1 MVLVPGIL
9 GSIFQLT
16 LDGLWISTSNLNAD
30 SQAQNENVVELTAA
44 FKHLVL
50 YGCDQLTSA
59 FEEIPA
65 AGKRAIEDRERLLQ
79 CAEKIRV
86 NAGPGGLQSAE
97 LVKASLMFCNIMR
110 DLEKVTASMNPEQFS
125 NNTQRFAS
133 YANVMKTALVVSSQI
148 QTTVSK
154 QSQFQAVMRKQQ
166 DFLNGSIR
174 SLILWSFAITA
185 LVTLVLVIGFV
196 KTVLFRLEQLAANAR
211 ALVTSG
217 KQLFEI
223 SGHDELTYLDSVF
236 HDVAHQLQ
244 RAREH
249 HQLIM
254 QMVAHDL
261 RSPIMATQVYIDVFQ
276 ELVGDGLTDKARQWC
291 HAIETSSNQ
300 VLTFV
305 TELLTLESAESNS
318 SNLNFSY
325 FNIAEMI
332 DECKA
337 SLSVL
342 AAQKTIAI
350 VNNCDDLTVLAD
362 RARVLHVSMN
372 FLSNAV
378 KFSPAGANVRV
389 SNETDGNGSV
399 TVFVDDDGPG
409 LSRNMQARVFDKYFQ
424 GAKQNNAS
432 SGFGLGLS
440 ICKMLIESHKG
451 NVGVNSEP
459 GTGSQFWYSLP
470 NRIVQSQSEYS
481 NVDAPGIGYLL
492 TVLRKPGLVRRGL
505 VLTILP
511 FVAQGVWLVWMNAQ
525 LSTSENLERL
535 ERTQS
540 DLVTAVNRLWLCTFD
555 ANTSLTFFI
564 FCKEDHFRTLAQ
576 RRFSQVKES
585 LGILDTLATSDVD
598 TMNTWRETRSF
609 VINETDRL
617 DKVLKDSANQRESGE
632 LVGLSQGFSPL
643 DLLVGRGGST
653 EAGDQ
658 KKVFLRT
665 QLLVNRIEDMQ
676 RAELKRLSEVRQ
688 QRASF
693 LHDIQG
699 LIFAAI
705 AINMLMYV
713 VLWLLFIDQLSKRLD
728 LLVDCAKKIPTRQP
742 VLSPVVG
749 KDELAS
755 LGDQLQ
761 RASVDLKE
769 ADDQRQAMMNMVAH
783 DIRAPLMTVEVA
795 LTMLETKCSPLP
807 LVAVQSADSLRSARA
822 NVERVLAL
830 VNDLL
835 TLDKLEAGMIELEP
849 SDCSCAV
856 LVDEA
861 VSSIESLALTK
872 GISIE
877 RKSADIVLHIDK
889 GRMIQVLVNI
899 LANAIKFSP
908 ANSVIKIKAERISTG
923 LRISI
928 QDSGQ
933 GMDAETA
940 EHVFERYYKSGN
952 QNEAAFGLGLAI
964 CKLIID
970 AHGGKIGISSAPG
983 EGSTFW
989 LVLPLKR

>member
-1 MVLVPGIL
+1 
-9 GSIFQLT
+9 
-16 LDGLWISTSNLNAD
+16 
-30 SQAQNENVVELTAA
+30 
-44 FKHLVL
+44 
-50 YGCDQLTSA
+50 
-59 FEEIPA
+59 
-65 AGKRAIEDRERLLQ
+65 
-79 CAEKIRV
+79 
-86 NAGPGGLQSAE
+86 
-97 LVKASLMFCNIMR
+97 
-110 DLEKVTASMNPEQFS
+110 
-125 NNTQRFAS
+125 
-133 YANVMKTALVVSSQI
+133 
-148 QTTVSK
+148 
-154 QSQFQAVMRKQQ
+154 
-166 DFLNGSIR
+166 
-174 SLILWSFAITA
+174 
-185 LVTLVLVIGFV
+185 
-196 KTVLFRLEQLAANAR
+196 
-211 ALVTSG
+211 
-217 KQLFEI
+217 
-223 SGHDELTYLDSVF
+223 
-236 HDVAHQLQ
+236 
-244 RAREH
+244 
-249 HQLIM
+249 
-254 QMVAHDL
+254 
-261 RSPIMATQVYIDVFQ
+261 
-276 ELVGDGLTDKARQWC
+276 
-291 HAIETSSNQ
+291 
-300 VLTFV
+300 
-305 TELLTLESAESNS
+305 
-318 SNLNFSY
+318 
-325 FNIAEMI
+325 
-332 DECKA
+332 
-337 SLSVL
+337 
-342 AAQKTIAI
+342 
-350 VNNCDDLTVLAD
+350 
-362 RARVLHVSMN
+362 
-372 FLSNAV
+372 
-378 KFSPAGANVRV
+378 
-389 SNETDGNGSV
+389 
-399 TVFVDDDGPG
+399 
-409 LSRNMQARVFDKYFQ
+409 
-424 GAKQNNAS
+424 
-432 SGFGLGLS
+432 
-440 ICKMLIESHKG
+440 
-451 NVGVNSEP
+451 
-459 GTGSQFWYSLP
+459 
-470 NRIVQSQSEYS
+470 
-481 NVDAPGIGYLL
+481 
-492 TVLRKPGLVRRGL
+492 
-505 VLTILP
+505 
-511 FVAQGVWLVWMNAQ
+511 
-525 LSTSENLERL
+525 
-535 ERTQS
+535 
-540 DLVTAVNRLWLCTFD
+540 
-555 ANTSLTFFI
+555 
-564 FCKEDHFRTLAQ
+564 
-576 RRFSQVKES
+576 
-585 LGILDTLATSDVD
+585 
-598 TMNTWRETRSF
+598 
-609 VINETDRL
+609 
-617 DKVLKDSANQRESGE
+617 
-632 LVGLSQGFSPL
+632 
-643 DLLVGRGGST
+643 
-653 EAGDQ
+653 
-658 KKVFLRT
+658 
-665 QLLVNRIEDMQ
+665 MQ